1 LPATVS
7 EALQEAGIPARSLG
21 IVVQPVDGGPALLSH
36 NARQAMNP
44 ASVMKLVTTYAA
56 SNCSGLP
63 TPGGPRSLPKPY
75 RTTADSTAT
84 SICAAVAIRNSRSSS
99 SGCCCASCGRAD

>member
-1 LPATVS
+1 LPAAVS

-21 IVVQPVDGGPALLSH
+21 IVVQPVDGGPPLLSH

-44 ASVMKLVTTYAA
+44 ASVMKLVTTYA
-56 SNCSGLP
+56 GLELL
-63 TPGGPRSLPKPY
+63 GPAHTWRTEILAEPY

-84 SICAAVAIRNSRSSS
+84 SICAAVAIRSSRSSS
-99 SGCCCASCGRAD
+99 SGCCCASCARAD